1 MINNHNRLVMII
13 QIDMTDKYFDKQ
25 NKGHVK

>member
-13 QIDMTDKYFDKQ
+13 QIGMTDKYFDKQ
-25 NKGHVK
+25 NKGQVK